1 MIFFYPKEDTLNI
14 LCWYPDW
21 KCVRKGGSRTG
32 GLGGCWGI
40 SWPETWRTGSSLTP
54 WMTLG
59 DPKDHIL
66 KVSGQYL
73 HFQLSYSGSLIKLW
87 TCGRE
92 RERRERERRERQV
105 ILVVALAVG
114 CGEVWQW
121 LPNLLKIIYNFKEA
135 KDIDL
140 KLSGDDAYSPQ
151 GSSQKSR
158 MMLSSKSMVRY
169 LQCPLS
175 TPILD
180 CPFLESNKVIFD
192 IKDNPFLYVSNS
204 FFQIQARLELALVLF
219 AIFWMNLWRLAQTN

>member
-1 MIFFYPKEDTLNI
+1 M
-14 LCWYPDW
+14 
-21 KCVRKGGSRTG
+21 
-32 GLGGCWGI
+32 
-40 SWPETWRTGSSLTP
+40 
-54 WMTLG
+54 
-59 DPKDHIL
+59 
-66 KVSGQYL
+66 
-73 HFQLSYSGSLIKLW
+73 
-87 TCGRE
+87 
-92 RERRERERRERQV
+92 
-105 ILVVALAVG
+105 
-114 CGEVWQW
+114 
-121 LPNLLKIIYNFKEA
+121 EA

-204 FFQIQARLELALVLF
+204 FFSNTGKIGTCFSAFCNFLNEFMKVSLNQLRVDLISDQVAHMVMIMTAPIIMTMIKNITLMITITF
-219 AIFWMNLWRLAQTN
+219 AG